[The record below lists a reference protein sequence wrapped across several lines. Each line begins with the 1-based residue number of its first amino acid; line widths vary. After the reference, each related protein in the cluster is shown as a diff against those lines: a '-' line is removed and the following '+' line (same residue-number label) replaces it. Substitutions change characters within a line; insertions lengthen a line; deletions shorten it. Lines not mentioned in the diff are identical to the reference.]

1 MLGLLIFIVF
11 LGLPKSAFAPTI
23 PYQSEFYLIEE
34 NSIKAAISPCFN
46 AKFGLMSDFFDEID
60 VEYLKELIREKY
72 PELNRIIECES
83 NWKNI
88 CNQKYGCYAG
98 IGLAQIIPST
108 WKFAKLNGLAV
119 DDPFNEVDNLLTAIW
134 LYENYGNKPW
144 SQSQKC
150 WINSNGQKE
159 KKEEEIIF
167 IKK

>member
-1 MLGLLIFIVF
+1 MLGTIIGLWLF
-11 LGLPKSAFAPTI
+11 LSPTIIQAPTI

-34 NSIKAAISPCFN
+34 SSVKAIVNPCFD
-46 AKFGLMSDFFDEID
+46 AKFGLLSDFFKEID

-144 SQSQKC
+144 LQSQKC
-150 WINSNGQKE
+150 WIN
-159 KKEEEIIF
+159 
-167 IKK
+167 